1 MFLPKF
7 SLLGNE
13 IDPLQALNEGID
25 VKIKKEFYLILG
37 SYYCY
42 DNPAGLEDVMKSD
55 LKISSSTF
63 TALYSW
69 YSWPNVV

>member
-1 MFLPKF
+1 MLYFFLF
-7 SLLGNE
+7 R
-13 IDPLQALNEGID
+13 
-25 VKIKKEFYLILG
+25 LG

-55 LKISSSTF
+55 LKISSTTF
-63 TALYSW
+63 TSFYSW